1 MKLSRFVG
9 PNTRDVL
16 RMVRDAL
23 GEDALIV
30 SNRRV
35 DGGIEIIATVESDV
49 EDALHDAA
57 PETSRGGARPAAA
70 PLQPP
75 AAPAYREAATAPQS
89 VPVPAPRPAAPAYGH
104 AAAYAA
110 ASPMPVPV
118 PVPAPAARFGAG
130 PGAAHLPMSARTSVS
145 AMAATYGATYE
156 STSASAPELDEP
168 AAPVAEAPVQAPAPR
183 PAPMQ
188 EPRAADAIARPPADA
203 GHGAVADGADL
214 DDGFDA
220 GIAPV
225 ARAVVDAEPAQRG
238 LHETPRAAARD
249 VEDVEDLDS
258 VDAPLPVASAA
269 SMARRPDAPIPGNA
283 GLPGLPMH
291 AALGAEPS
299 VQAAI
304 DALRGA
310 LESRMDGMLWGNRA
324 QTREPVNAG
333 LFRTLLE
340 AGFSMPLVRA
350 LLERLPEHLDARQA
364 MAWARNELVTHL
376 PVLRAEED
384 FFSGGG
390 VYALVGPTGVG
401 KTTTLAKLAA
411 RCVAREGRDQVAM
424 LTTDNFRIGAL
435 EQLQIYGRLMGV
447 PADSVRDA
455 AELRSTLA
463 RLGNRKIILID
474 TTGISQRDRNVA
486 EQAALLTNAGQPVRR
501 LLVLNAASQGDTLDE
516 VAHAY
521 RNGVGEDVVGCIIT
535 KLDEASRLA
544 PALDTAIRHRLPIH
558 YVSQGQRV
566 PEHLDLADRSTLV
579 DAALATLNKTRALY
593 APSEADLAALWNAS
607 STQSERDP
615 LARRRLL
622 AAAMRR
628 PVSAGEP
635 DGELEQALG
644 WLAADPACAHARAA
658 WRVRSGAADDGTAA
672 TDDTDA
678 RQRAQSEAM
687 LAMVRR
693 EFPATCQRY
702 VLALHG
708 KATLKGNGLPGGVAH
723 ATFLMSDRGA
733 ALAAPVQQLM
743 LPHGAL
749 ATHVP
754 GSAVLPVNAA
764 DALLSRAEYLAQALG
779 NLPHVHLFD
788 MGTTA
793 LSLALSA
800 EGHLWLARSP
810 GALRILHEDCPTTL
824 HAISRQLGYLP
835 AGPVPGQ
842 PENALWACG
851 TEIGLSQR
859 GKEGGRLRMICARIV
874 DMRSGKVLSQY
885 YGLTNL
891 STGQADAAT
900 IARWLV
906 QQEQAKAAFR
916 YLPHAWSALPA
927 VHTADGL
934 AAQALLAGQVAAA
947 CWQLAH
953 TESAQMVRGPL
964 AGLVSPDERKL
975 PGKLLPVAL
984 LKMFAMLEM
993 VD

>member
-9 PNTRDVL
+9 PNTREVL

-49 EDALHDAA
+49 EDAVHDASTGTPGSARPSPA
-57 PETSRGGARPAAA
+57 PAAAQPAAA
-70 PLQPP
+70 P
-75 AAPAYREAATAPQS
+75 AAPAQPAVPAYRDTAPAQ
-89 VPVPAPRPAAPAYGH
+89 PAMPAYRDTAPAQPAVPAYRDTAPTPQPAPARPAVPAYGH

-110 ASPMPVPV
+110 ASPMPVP
-118 PVPAPAARFGAG
+118 APTPSARFGAG
-130 PGAAHLPMSARTSVS
+130 PAAAHLPMSARTSVS
-145 AMAATYGATYE
+145 AMAATYGATFE
-156 STSASAPELDEP
+156 ATSARAAEVDAPDEALADVAP
-168 AAPVAEAPVQAPAPR
+168 AAPSPEPVPAPR
-183 PAPMQ
+183 N
-188 EPRAADAIARPPADA
+188 D
-203 GHGAVADGADL
+203 
-214 DDGFDA
+214 
-220 GIAPV
+220 
-225 ARAVVDAEPAQRG
+225 
-238 LHETPRAAARD
+238 TPRAVTPE
-249 VEDVEDLDS
+249 VEDIEDLGA
-258 VDAPLPVASAA
+258 VDAPLPVAPAA
-269 SMARRPDAPIPGNA
+269 SMARRPDTPMPGTA

-291 AALGAEPS
+291 SALGAEPS

-593 APSEADLAALWNAS
+593 APSEADLAALWNTS

-622 AAAMRR
+622 AAAMHR
-628 PVSAGEP
+628 PVSAGEA

-658 WRVRSGAADDGTAA
+658 WRVRSGAAGDDAA
-672 TDDTDA
+672 TSDDADA
-678 RQRAQSEAM
+678 KQRALSEAM

-693 EFPATCQRY
+693 EFPAACQRY

-754 GSAVLPVNAA
+754 GSAVGPVNAA

-874 DMRSGKVLSQY
+874 DMRSGKVIAQY

>member
-1 MKLSRFVG
+1 MKLRKFVG
-9 PNTRDVL
+9 ANTREVMRL
-16 RMVRDAL
+16 VRDAL

-49 EDALHDAA
+49 EDAMQA
-57 PETSRGGARPAAA
+57 PAAA
-70 PLQPP
+70 AP
-75 AAPAYREAATAPQS
+75 AAAASAAAPPVRPATVEPARPVPAAVPA
-89 VPVPAPRPAAPAYGH
+89 PVPAPVAAAAPTVRSPGSSYGY

-110 ASPMPVPV
+110 ASPAPV
-118 PVPAPAARFGAG
+118 PVPAPAPAPAAPVPNYAAG
-130 PGAAHLPMSARTSVS
+130 AHLPMSARTT
-145 AMAATYGATYE
+145 AGARAATYGATFE
-156 STSASAPELDEP
+156 ATSAQPEDPLESFAPPAPP
-168 AAPVAEAPVQAPAPR
+168 AATAARAEPQPPAAET
-183 PAPMQ
+183 PAQPADFDVVDADPHAQ
-188 EPRAADAIARPPADA
+188 DLRDVTPAADALPAP
-203 GHGAVADGADL
+203 
-214 DDGFDA
+214 
-220 GIAPV
+220 IQEY
-225 ARAVVDAEPAQRG
+225 R
-238 LHETPRAAARD
+238 
-249 VEDVEDLDS
+249 
-258 VDAPLPVASAA
+258 SAA
-269 SMARRPDAPIPGNA
+269 SMARRPDAPMPGTA
-283 GLPGLPMH
+283 GLPGLPMN

-324 QTREPVNAG
+324 QAREPVNAG
-333 LFRTLLE
+333 LFRSLLE

-350 LLERLPEHLDARQA
+350 LLERLPENLDARQA

-376 PVLRAEED
+376 PVLRAEDD
-384 FFSGGG
+384 FFAGGG

-411 RCVAREGRDQVAM
+411 RCVQREGRDQVAM

-447 PADSVRDA
+447 PAHSVRDA

-463 RLGNRKIILID
+463 SLGNRKIILID

-521 RNGVGEDVVGCIIT
+521 RHGVGEDVVGCIIT

-566 PEHLDLADRSTLV
+566 PEHLDVADRNTLI

-593 APSEADLAALWNAS
+593 APSEADLAALWSAS
-607 STQSERDP
+607 GGQSERDP

-628 PVSAGEP
+628 PASAGEQG
-635 DGELEQALG
+635 GELEQALG

-658 WRVRSGAADDGTAA
+658 WRARSGAVDEGGVPDADASQLALG
-672 TDDTDA
+672 
-678 RQRAQSEAM
+678 EAM

-693 EFPATCQRY
+693 EFPAACQRY
-702 VLALHG
+702 VLAIHG
-708 KATLKGNGLPGGVAH
+708 KAALKGDGLPGGVAH

-743 LPHGAL
+743 LPQGSL
-749 ATHVP
+749 ATHAP
-754 GSAVLPVNAA
+754 GATSLPVNAA
-764 DALLSRAEYLAQALG
+764 DALLARAQFLAHTLG

-793 LSLALSA
+793 LSHALSA
-800 EGHLWLARSP
+800 DGHLWVARSP

-824 HAISRQLGYLP
+824 HAVSRQLGYLP

-842 PENALWACG
+842 PEQALWACG
-851 TEIGLSQR
+851 TEIGLSAR
-859 GKEGGRLRMICARIV
+859 GKDGGRLRMICARIV
-874 DMRSGKVLSQY
+874 NMRTGQVLSQY

-891 STGQADAAT
+891 GTAQADAAT
-900 IARWLV
+900 IACWLV

-934 AAQALLAGQVAAA
+934 VAHALLAGQLAAA

-953 TESAQMVRGPL
+953 TESAELVRGPL
-964 AGLVSPDERKL
+964 AGLVGPDERKL
-975 PGKLLPVAL
+975 PGRLLPVAL

-993 VD
+993 AD

>member
-9 PNTRDVL
+9 PNTREVL

-49 EDALHDAA
+49 EDAVHDAA

-70 PLQPP
+70 PPQPP
-75 AAPAYREAATAPQS
+75 AAPAYREAASAPQN
-89 VPVPAPRPAAPAYGH
+89 VPVPAPRPTAPAYGH

-118 PVPAPAARFGAG
+118 PAPAVRFGAG

-168 AAPVAEAPVQAPAPR
+168 VAPVAEAPAPPARLAPL
-183 PAPMQ
+183 Q
-188 EPRAADAIARPPADA
+188 DPRAADAIARPAADA
-203 GHGAVADGADL
+203 GQGAVADDADL
-214 DDGFDA
+214 DEGFDA

-225 ARAVVDAEPAQRG
+225 ARAVVDPEPAPR
-238 LHETPRAAARD
+238 LRHEAPLPLARD
-249 VEDVEDLDS
+249 IEDIEDLNA
-258 VDAPLPVASAA
+258 VDAPLPVTPAA
-269 SMARRPDAPIPGNA
+269 SMARRPDTPMPGTA
-283 GLPGLPMH
+283 GLPGLPMQS
-291 AALGAEPS
+291 ALGAEPS

-350 LLERLPEHLDARQA
+350 LLERLPEHLDAPQA

-579 DAALATLNKTRALY
+579 DAALATLTKTRALY
-593 APSEADLAALWNAS
+593 APSEADLAALWNS
-607 STQSERDP
+607 SSSQSERDP

-628 PVSAGEP
+628 PANAGEA

-658 WRVRSGAADDGTAA
+658 WRVRSGAADDGASLS
-672 TDDTDA
+672 DDTDA
-678 RQRAQSEAM
+678 KQRALSEAM

-693 EFPATCQRY
+693 EFPAACQRY

-743 LPHGAL
+743 LPQGAL

-754 GSAVLPVNAA
+754 GSAAAQVNAA
-764 DALLSRAEYLAQALG
+764 DALLSRAEYLAQSLG

-842 PENALWACG
+842 PEHALWACG

-934 AAQALLAGQVAAA
+934 AAHALLAGQVAAA

-953 TESAQMVRGPL
+953 TESAEMVRGPL